1 MGLLW
6 DIVDAVIDWRIERR
20 RRLPVVTASDL
31 SRQCRAQDANGR
43 RCALESGHVLQHRT
57 GVRR

>member
-20 RRLPVVTASDL
+20 RRLPVVAASDL
-31 SRQCRAQDANGR
+31 SRQCRARDANGW
-43 RCALESGHVLQHRT
+43 RCTLDAGHVLQHRT
-57 GVRR
+57 GARR

>member
-20 RRLPVVTASDL
+20 RRLPVVAASEL
-31 SRQCRAQDANGR
+31 SRQCRARDANGR
-43 RCALESGHVLQHRT
+43 RCVLDQGHVLQHRT
-57 GVRR
+57 GVYP